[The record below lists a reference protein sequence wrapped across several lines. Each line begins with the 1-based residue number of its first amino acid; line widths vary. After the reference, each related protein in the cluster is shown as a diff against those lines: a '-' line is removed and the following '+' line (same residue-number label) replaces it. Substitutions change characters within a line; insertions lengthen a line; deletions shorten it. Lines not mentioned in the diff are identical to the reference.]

1 MKLFIGVM
9 LALTTHLAS
18 AHLVNTPVTGE
29 KICVTDLKWM
39 GDPDCRPG
47 NCPNGIHHVPGMM
60 PNYPTAAVLWP
71 RIIRVECV
79 MEEGKMKCDYPAR
92 SPDVRRGEYI
102 LYEPVFKKEPVQQ
115 VIIQQTPT
123 EVIVKEVVK
132 EVTIIKEVP
141 PKKIRE

>member
-1 MKLFIGVM
+1 MKMLIVTT
-9 LALTTHLAS
+9 LALAANLVWAQLATPTS
-18 AHLVNTPVTGE
+18 PDTPVSVSSLRW
-29 KICVTDLKWM
+29 I

-47 NCPNGIHHVPGMM
+47 SCPLGIHHVPGML
-60 PNYPTAAVLWP
+60 PGHPTAATLWP

-79 MEEGKMKCDYPAR
+79 MEDGKMKCDYPAR
-92 SPDVRRGEYI
+92 TPSVGRGEYVM
-102 LYEPVFKKEPVQQ
+102 YEPVLRKEPVQQ
-115 VIIQQTPT
+115 VIIQQTPA